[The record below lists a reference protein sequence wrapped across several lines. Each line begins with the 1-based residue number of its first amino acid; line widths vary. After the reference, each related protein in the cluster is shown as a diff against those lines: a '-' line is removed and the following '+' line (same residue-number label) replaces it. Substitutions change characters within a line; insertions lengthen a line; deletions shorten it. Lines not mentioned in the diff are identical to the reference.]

1 MGGGRAVFL
10 LFILPSGC
18 AFGVICHRGL
28 TLLISTALIKY
39 FKPKPLAHTT
49 QEVEDHASTKNGK
62 KASAQAGLLVRKG
75 KKPRPTR
82 AQLGQEIKF
91 DLRLARCSLMVDMI
105 SHSLVT
111 ILPSPSLGL
120 NRVQSLDQSSDDF
133 KKSQAMF
140 VAASSLSGLGSGAL
154 PAIHSVALCMMQVR
168 ALDAKAAG
176 GGEVDSKDE
185 EGTGALFG
193 ALAVL
198 QAVGQMILGV
208 SFV

>member
-1 MGGGRAVFL
+1 
-10 LFILPSGC
+10 
-18 AFGVICHRGL
+18 
-28 TLLISTALIKY
+28 
-39 FKPKPLAHTT
+39 
-49 QEVEDHASTKNGK
+49 
-62 KASAQAGLLVRKG
+62 VRKG
-75 KKPRPTR
+75 KKPKPTR

-91 DLRLARCSLMVDMI
+91 DLRLARCSLMVEMI

-140 VAASSLSGLGSGAL
+140 VAASSLSGLGSGTL
-154 PAIHSVALCMMQVR
+154 PAIHSVALCIMQVR
-168 ALDAKAAG
+168 ALDAKAGAAAG
-176 GGEVDSKDE
+176 VDSKDE